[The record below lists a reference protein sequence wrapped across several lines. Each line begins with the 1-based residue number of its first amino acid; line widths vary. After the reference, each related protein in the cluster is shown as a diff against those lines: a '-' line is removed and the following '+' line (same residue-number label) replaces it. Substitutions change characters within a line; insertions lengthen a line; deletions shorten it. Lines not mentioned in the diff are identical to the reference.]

1 MDIAGVGC
9 VAVIG
14 LLIGMVAGAAVL
26 RAAVALANR
35 LIGPVKPARDPVD
48 DWDWDAEP
56 EEERPRRKSDERT
69 IPEPGVGKGMM
80 IASATNVLTAFVG
93 FVLGT
98 VADDAGILD
107 EEAGGAIV
115 VGLIALLFGSAGFAV
130 LLVPMLPTT
139 FTRAALVA
147 FMYYL
152 FGLLILLVV
161 GGGVFAAWRLAGG

>member
-35 LIGPVKPARDPVD
+35 MIGPVRTAHVLVD

-56 EEERPRRKSDERT
+56 EEERPRRTRDARA
-69 IPEPGVGKGMM
+69 IPEPSVGKGMA
-80 IASATNVLTAFVG
+80 IASAANVLTAFVA

-98 VADDAGILD
+98 VAEETGVLD

-115 VGLIALLFGSAGFAV
+115 VGLIALLCGSAGFTV

-147 FMYYL
+147 FLYYL

-161 GGGVFAAWRLAGG
+161 GGAVFAAWHLAGG